1 MKLKRSQLMEAS
13 EELNEL
19 LFEEGDKQRID
30 GNSVEELSEQIK
42 EAAEL
47 IDPEQDEISEDTEQ
61 VLKNL
66 DVWELPEK
74 EEPEKEEQTEEAEV
88 VPETDPL
95 VEEIEDAERLK
106 DLRDIAKA
114 NDEFK
119 EIRGK
124 LTKWKD
130 EEDLRGVML
139 EILEGPPEEKEPE
152 EVPKEKPAPKKKEK
166 EEPEPKA
173 KMEVV
178 KGGKEKPEKKPAKKK
193 KGRTKKAVVE
203 EMISTKKGATIEEI
217 AEKITNEGIDS
228 DLKKNKKVVKLWLS
242 KMGFDTKKAAI
253 EKTPRF
259 KSK

>member
-47 IDPEQDEISEDTEQ
+47 IDPEQDEITEDTVQ

-74 EEPEKEEQTEEAEV
+74 EEPEKEEQTEDAEV

-139 EILEGPPEEKEPE
+139 EILEGPGEEKEPE
-152 EVPKEKPAPKKKEK
+152 EAPKEKPAPKEK
-166 EEPEPKA
+166 EAPKA

-178 KGGKEKPEKKPAKKK
+178 KGGKSEKTEKKPAKKK
-193 KGRTKKAVVE
+193 KGTGVIASVVE
-203 EMISTKKGATIEEI
+203 
-217 AEKITNEGIDS
+217 
-228 DLKKNKKVVKLWLS
+228 
-242 KMGFDTKKAAI
+242 AI
-253 EKTPRF
+253 EKAGKKGVSKEEILKILVEKFPDRAEKSMKNTVGVQVPGRISRERF
-259 KSK
+259 EVKSTKDGKYYKA